1 MSKQFRPTGFMIDLE
16 FADNKESSAIMQIAI
31 VPVNTVDATYEK
43 DKSKCLFIH
52 VDPDDCVKHGMTIG
66 IDTIKW
72 WINQDHKVLKNAFDL
87 DSIEFKHPLDVALV
101 KVTNFVTQFFGK
113 DDKSMEV
120 YQRGDK
126 DSAILNYAYQKVF
139 RHGTPWHFYNV
150 NCMRILSSVFPNF
163 DTGVYANNHNALS
176 DAMNQAEALCKYLE
190 HARSLES
197 GKKPKP
203 QPVKE
208 VVPEDDEL

>member
-1 MSKQFRPTGFMIDLE
+1 MSKQLKPTGFMIDLE

-31 VPVNTVDATYEK
+31 VPVNIGTATYEK

-66 IDTIKW
+66 VDTIKW
-72 WINQDHKVLKNAFDL
+72 WISQDQKALQNAFDL
-87 DSIEFKHPLDVALV
+87 DSKEYKHPLDVALV
-101 KVTNFVTQFFGK
+101 KVTNFIGQYFGK
-113 DDKSMEV
+113 DDKSFDI

-139 RHGTPWHFYNV
+139 RHSTPWEFYKV
-150 NCMRILSSVFPNF
+150 NCVRILTCVFPEF
-163 DTGVYANNHNALS
+163 DTGVKANNHNALS
-176 DAMNQAEALCKYLE
+176 DAMNQAESLCNYVRYAQTLTGAKG
-190 HARSLES
+190 S
-197 GKKPKP
+197 K